1 MFKEGAKIVYPM
13 YGAGV
18 IENVETEDVNG
29 FEEKHYIIRIPNGN
43 LKIKVGVSKAEIIG
57 LRPVSSESEI
67 SEALKKA
74 VSANS
79 VIQSNWNVRYKENL
93 EKIRTGKISEVAEV
107 ARSLC
112 LRERQRGLS
121 GAEKKMFNNAK
132 QIVLSEV
139 VFSKKIEKDKAEE
152 YLAKE
157 LFYWYDIL
165 ISYLAELSKMKG
177 GRVL

>member
-1 MFKEGAKIVYPM
+1 MFEEGAKIVYPM

-18 IENVETEDVNG
+18 IENIESDVING
-29 FEEKHYIIRIPNGN
+29 TEEKHYIIRIPNGN
-43 LKIKVGVSKAEIIG
+43 LKIKVGASKADKIG
-57 LRPVSSESEI
+57 LRPVSTEEEI
-67 SEALKKA
+67 TDAFKKA
-74 VSANS
+74 VSSNS
-79 VIQSNWNVRYKENL
+79 SIQSNWNIRYKENL
-93 EKIRTGKISEVAEV
+93 EKIRTGRISEVAEV

-139 VFSKKIEKDKAEE
+139 VFSKKLEKDKAEE

-157 LFYWYDIL
+157 LFY
-165 ISYLAELSKMKG
+165 
-177 GRVL
+177 